1 MTQEIDDLDRWEV
14 QEWDIILKRLTAY
27 THRRLGRGGRI
38 QDAEDIAMQAITRV
52 MDPEYRDWDPAEGPL
67 LWHLRSEVNGI
78 VKNLRRTRSRTEE
91 VITDPTGRNMQMIEH
106 HSGVVDRINA
116 GDILTAV
123 LELIAERHD
132 HVAEQVFSQA
142 LSGIVAA
149 KEVATAC
156 NLTLGQVNEARR
168 RLSAYYKVVL
178 LRQEGS
184 DG

>member
-1 MTQEIDDLDRWEV
+1 MTQEIDDLDTWEG
-14 QEWDIILKRLTAY
+14 QEWDIILKRLTVY
-27 THRRLGRGGRI
+27 THRRLGRRARL

-52 MDPEYRDWDPAEGPL
+52 MDPEYRDWDPAKSSL
-67 LWHLRSEVNGI
+67 LWHLQSEVNGI

-91 VITDPTGRNMQMIEH
+91 VITDPTGRNMQIEY
-106 HSGVVDRINA
+106 HSGIVDRINA

-123 LELIAERHD
+123 LEIIVERHD
-132 HVAEQVFSQA
+132 EVAEQVFTQA

-149 KEVATAC
+149 KDVATAC
-156 NLTLGQVNEARR
+156 SMTIGQVNEARR

-178 LRQEGS
+178 LRQEDS